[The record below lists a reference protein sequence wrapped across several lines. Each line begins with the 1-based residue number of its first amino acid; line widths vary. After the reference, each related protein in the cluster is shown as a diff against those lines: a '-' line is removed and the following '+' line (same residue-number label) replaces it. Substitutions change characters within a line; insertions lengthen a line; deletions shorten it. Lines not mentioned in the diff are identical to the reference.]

1 MAWST
6 VDIARAIIPK
16 PSAFNVA
23 AWLASALRKTMTIST
38 R

>member
-6 VDIARAIIPK
+6 VDIARAIIPR

-23 AWLASALRKTMTIST
+23 MWLASALWKTMTISM